1 MEMKVNDKFGE
12 FFADTEVKFEVLSSR
27 TVDIPP
33 SIQVTF
39 ANGVKDEFDLF
50 HYKMNDRS
58 KGGCNY
64 LGRLKNDPNSSVG
77 VTGCLNEPGDE
88 MEVTLLSESTKDTMF
103 LVDFLET
110 SYRNQA

>member
-1 MEMKVNDKFGE
+1 M
-12 FFADTEVKFEVLSSR
+12 LSSR
-27 TVDIPP
+27 AVDIPP

-77 VTGCLNEPGDE
+77 VTGCLNKPGDE
-88 MEVTLLSESTKDTMF
+88 MEVTLLSERTKDTMF
-103 LVDFLET
+103 LVDFNKKINFD
-110 SYRNQA
+110 SIGNAPNNFSRIPVYHDR